1 MISVE
6 RKLSTEAST
15 QISKSFRLRR
25 SSLKRQSFHTGV
37 DSTPD
42 TNLPTN
48 KLIEKRGANTI
59 KTHASKGNAAQI
71 NLNDAK
77 KREST
82 VMAFRMSQKDLIAG
96 SFSCEPVQKDI
107 KNGSTSL
114 SKLDSLCK

>member
-77 KREST
+77 KRDST

-96 SFSCEPVQKDI
+96 SFSCEPVQKNI